1 MNEKRQMQHCIFSYT
16 ESMIRQNYIAFHLV
30 DNHQEYKHVDDDL
43 KNYTLGCY
51 IFKNRAGDLS
61 LEFSEIQQKKNGW
74 DKIYEK
80 ENKLLE
86 ENRDLLKRHK
96 YRIEKAK
103 NHVIEKVNNLLNQIK
118 LNIESEDE
126 GEAENEKCN

>member
-1 MNEKRQMQHCIFSYT
+1 
-16 ESMIRQNYIAFHLV
+16 MIRQKYIAFHLV
-30 DNHQEYKHVDDDL
+30 DNHQEYKHIDDDL

-86 ENRDLLKRHK
+86 ENHDLLKRHK

-103 NHVIEKVNNLLNQIK
+103 NHVMEKANNLLHQIVIK
-118 LNIESEDE
+118 KESE
-126 GEAENEKCN
+126 NS